1 MRLSL
6 NARLASVLRLA
17 RYLRLEAAFLQ
28 PSLQFILADQILAA
42 RESGGGELIFF
53 DPIADGFSIAID
65 DFPNLGW
72 GQ

>member
-1 MRLSL
+1 VRLSL